1 MRELT
6 SLLQSLVARQFF
18 GSIEI
23 QFKQGDVV
31 LVRLAETLKPPYLA
45 NNLRE
50 NRNVEEPKR

>member
-6 SLLQSLVARQFF
+6 ALLQSLMARQFF

-31 LVRLAETLKPPYLA
+31 LVRLAETLKPPYLT
-45 NNLRE
+45 NNSRE
-50 NRNVEEPKR
+50 TRNGERER